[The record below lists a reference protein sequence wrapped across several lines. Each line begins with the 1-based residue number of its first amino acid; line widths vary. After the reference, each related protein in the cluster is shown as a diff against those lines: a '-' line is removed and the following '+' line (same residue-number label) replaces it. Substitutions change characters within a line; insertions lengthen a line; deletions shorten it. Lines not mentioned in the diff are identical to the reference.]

1 MKVKIFDESHEA
13 DLEERVNEFL
23 SEHTDIIDIKFQ
35 VSITMFSEEQL
46 NHALETKQKKIV
58 QEWGLGYLKSI
69 YNGEYILNLET
80 LQKSNIEIK
89 ETEFAIQKLVTD
101 DDKYLL
107 FIQITDILDESFG
120 DEDLAIMSEEI
131 QKAVRKSNNIAGVVI
146 LPSNMEISLITAK
159 LDTLSYA
166 KTLKFSEQD
175 LDFIKSLNLKPDENG
190 VIDYR
195 KPIIETLGN
204 YYKDNITSCVDK
216 SESPYINLSF
226 SPNKTSSVLDKY
238 FD

>member
-1 MKVKIFDESHEA
+1 
-13 DLEERVNEFL
+13 
-23 SEHTDIIDIKFQ
+23 
-35 VSITMFSEEQL
+35 
-46 NHALETKQKKIV
+46 
-58 QEWGLGYLKSI
+58 
-69 YNGEYILNLET
+69 
-80 LQKSNIEIK
+80 
-89 ETEFAIQKLVTD
+89 
-101 DDKYLL
+101 
-107 FIQITDILDESFG
+107 
-120 DEDLAIMSEEI
+120 
-131 QKAVRKSNNIAGVVI
+131 
-146 LPSNMEISLITAK
+146 MEISLITAK

-195 KPIIETLGN
+195 KSIIETLGD
-204 YYKDNITSCVDK
+204 YYKDNITSSVDK

>member
-1 MKVKIFDESHEA
+1 MNPLEYLDT
-13 DLEERVNEFL
+13 LEEMQL
-23 SEHTDIIDIKFQ
+23 SKIKQ
-35 VSITMFSEEQL
+35 DSKQQY
-46 NHALETKQKKIV
+46 TKDEVINLLKEVGI
-58 QEWGLGYLKSI
+58 GYRKSI
-69 YNGEYILNLET
+69 YNGEYILNLDT
-80 LQKSNIEIK
+80 LQKSNITIK
-89 ETEFAIQKLVTD
+89 DTEFAIQKIITD

-120 DEDLAIMSEEI
+120 EEDLAIMAEEI
-131 QKAVRKSNNIAGVVI
+131 QRAVKKSNNIAGVVI

-175 LDFIKSLNLKPDENG
+175 LDFIKSLNLEPDENG

-195 KPIIETLGN
+195 KSIIETLGD
-204 YYKDNITSCVDK
+204 YYKDNITSSVDK

>member
-1 MKVKIFDESHEA
+1 MNPLEYLDA
-13 DLEERVNEFL
+13 LEEMQL
-23 SEHTDIIDIKFQ
+23 SKIKQ
-35 VSITMFSEEQL
+35 DGKQQY
-46 NHALETKQKKIV
+46 TKDEVISLLKEI
-58 QEWGLGYLKSI
+58 GIGYRKSI

-107 FIQITDILDESFG
+107 FIQITDILDESFS
-120 DEDLAIMSEEI
+120 DEDLSIMAEEI
-131 QKAVRKSNNIAGVVI
+131 QKAVKKSNNIAGVVI

-175 LDFIKSLNLKPDENG
+175 LDFIKSLNLEPDENG
-190 VIDYR
+190 VIDL
-195 KPIIETLGN
+195 KKIGN
-204 YYKDNITSCVDK
+204 YYKDETTASDNFA
-216 SESPYINLSF
+216 SPYTTLS
-226 SPNKTSSVLDKY
+226 SSLNNRSSSVLDKY
-238 FD
+238 FYYL

>member
-1 MKVKIFDESHEA
+1 MNPLEYLDTLEKMQLSKIKQDSKQQYTKDEVINLLKE
-13 DLEERVNEFL
+13 VG
-23 SEHTDIIDIKFQ
+23 I
-35 VSITMFSEEQL
+35 
-46 NHALETKQKKIV
+46 
-58 QEWGLGYLKSI
+58 GYRKSI
-69 YNGEYILNLET
+69 YNGEYIINLET
-80 LQKSNIEIK
+80 LQKSNITIK
-89 ETEFAIQKLVTD
+89 DTEFAIQKLVTD

-175 LDFIKSLNLKPDENG
+175 LDFIKNLNLEPDENG

-195 KPIIETLGN
+195 KPIIETLGD
-204 YYKDNITSCVDK
+204 YYKDNITSSVDK
-216 SESPYINLSF
+216 SESPYVNLSF

>member
-1 MKVKIFDESHEA
+1 MNPLEYLDA
-13 DLEERVNEFL
+13 LEEMQL
-23 SEHTDIIDIKFQ
+23 SKIKQ
-35 VSITMFSEEQL
+35 DSKQQYTKDEVINLLKEVSI
-46 NHALETKQKKIV
+46 
-58 QEWGLGYLKSI
+58 GYRKSI
-69 YNGEYILNLET
+69 YNGEYILNLDT

-120 DEDLAIMSEEI
+120 EEDLTIMAEEI
-131 QKAVRKSNNIAGVVI
+131 QRAVKKSNNIAGVVI

-175 LDFIKSLNLKPDENG
+175 LDFIKSLNLEPDENG

-195 KPIIETLGN
+195 KSIIETLGD
-204 YYKDNITSCVDK
+204 YYKDNITSSVDK
-216 SESPYINLSF
+216 SGSPYINLSF

-238 FD
+238 FY

>member
-1 MKVKIFDESHEA
+1 MQLSKIKQDSKQQYTKDEVINLLKE
-13 DLEERVNEFL
+13 VG
-23 SEHTDIIDIKFQ
+23 I
-35 VSITMFSEEQL
+35 
-46 NHALETKQKKIV
+46 
-58 QEWGLGYLKSI
+58 GYRKSI

-131 QKAVRKSNNIAGVVI
+131 QRAVKKSNNIAGVVI

-159 LDTLSYA
+159 LETLSYA
-166 KTLKFSEQD
+166 KTLKFTEQD
-175 LDFIKSLNLKPDENG
+175 FDFIKSLNLKPDENG

-195 KPIIETLGN
+195 KTIIETLGD
-204 YYKDNITSCVDK
+204 YYEYKNEATASDNFA
-216 SESPYINLSF
+216 SPYTTF
-226 SPNKTSSVLDKY
+226 KQ
-238 FD
+238 

>member
-1 MKVKIFDESHEA
+1 MNPLEYLDVLEKMQLSKIKKDSKQQYTKDEVINLLKE
-13 DLEERVNEFL
+13 VG
-23 SEHTDIIDIKFQ
+23 I
-35 VSITMFSEEQL
+35 
-46 NHALETKQKKIV
+46 
-58 QEWGLGYLKSI
+58 GYRKSI
-69 YNGEYILNLET
+69 YNGEYILNLDT
-80 LQKSNIEIK
+80 LQKSNITIK
-89 ETEFAIQKLVTD
+89 DTEFAIQKIITD

-175 LDFIKSLNLKPDENG
+175 LDFIKNLNLEPDENG

-195 KPIIETLGN
+195 KPIIETLGD
-204 YYKDNITSCVDK
+204 YYKDNITSSVDK
-216 SESPYINLSF
+216 SGSPYINLSF

>member
-1 MKVKIFDESHEA
+1 MNPLEYLDA
-13 DLEERVNEFL
+13 LEEMQL
-23 SEHTDIIDIKFQ
+23 SKIKQ
-35 VSITMFSEEQL
+35 DSKQQY
-46 NHALETKQKKIV
+46 TKDEVINLLKEVGI
-58 QEWGLGYLKSI
+58 GYRKSI

-80 LQKSNIEIK
+80 LQKSNITIK

-175 LDFIKSLNLKPDENG
+175 LDFIKNLNLEPDENG

-195 KPIIETLGN
+195 KPIIETLGD
-204 YYKDNITSCVDK
+204 YYKDNITSSIDK

>member
-1 MKVKIFDESHEA
+1 MNP
-13 DLEERVNEFL
+13 LEYL
-23 SEHTDIIDIKFQ
+23 D
-35 VSITMFSEEQL
+35 
-46 NHALETKQKKIV
+46 ALEKMQLSKIKQDSKQQYTKDEVINLLKEI
-58 QEWGLGYLKSI
+58 GIGYRKSI
-69 YNGEYILNLET
+69 YNGEYILNLDT
-80 LQKSNIEIK
+80 LQKSNITIK
-89 ETEFAIQKLVTD
+89 DTEFAIQKIITD

-175 LDFIKSLNLKPDENG
+175 LDFIKNLNLEPDENG

-195 KPIIETLGN
+195 KSTIETLGD
-204 YYKDNITSCVDK
+204 YYKDNITSSVNK

>member
-1 MKVKIFDESHEA
+1 MNPLEYLDA
-13 DLEERVNEFL
+13 LEEMQL
-23 SEHTDIIDIKFQ
+23 SKIKQ
-35 VSITMFSEEQL
+35 DGKQQY
-46 NHALETKQKKIV
+46 TKDEVISLLKEIGV
-58 QEWGLGYLKSI
+58 GYRKSI

-107 FIQITDILDESFG
+107 FIQITDILDESFS
-120 DEDLAIMSEEI
+120 DEDLSIMAEEI
-131 QKAVRKSNNIAGVVI
+131 QKAVKKSNNIAGVVI
-146 LPSNMEISLITAK
+146 FPSNMEISLITAK

-175 LDFIKSLNLKPDENG
+175 LDFIKSLNLEPDENG

-195 KPIIETLGN
+195 KPILKKLGN
-204 YYKDNITSCVDK
+204 YYKDETTASDNFA
-216 SESPYINLSF
+216 SPYTTLS
-226 SPNKTSSVLDKY
+226 SSLNNRSSSVLDKY
-238 FD
+238 FY

>member
-1 MKVKIFDESHEA
+1 MNPLEYLDTLEKMQLSKIKQDSKQQYTKDEVINLLKE
-13 DLEERVNEFL
+13 VG
-23 SEHTDIIDIKFQ
+23 I
-35 VSITMFSEEQL
+35 
-46 NHALETKQKKIV
+46 
-58 QEWGLGYLKSI
+58 GYRKSI
-69 YNGEYILNLET
+69 YNGEYILNLDT
-80 LQKSNIEIK
+80 LQKSNITIK
-89 ETEFAIQKLVTD
+89 DTEFAIQKIITD

-195 KPIIETLGN
+195 KSTIETLGD
-204 YYKDNITSCVDK
+204 YYKDNITSSVDK

>member
-1 MKVKIFDESHEA
+1 MNPLEYLDA
-13 DLEERVNEFL
+13 LEEMQL
-23 SEHTDIIDIKFQ
+23 SKIKQ
-35 VSITMFSEEQL
+35 DSKQQY
-46 NHALETKQKKIV
+46 TKDEVINLLKEVGI
-58 QEWGLGYLKSI
+58 GYRKSI

-107 FIQITDILDESFG
+107 FIQITDILDESFS
-120 DEDLAIMSEEI
+120 DEDLSIMTEEI
-131 QKAVRKSNNIAGVVI
+131 QKAVKKSNNIAGVVI

-166 KTLKFSEQD
+166 KTLKFSEQE
-175 LDFIKSLNLKPDENG
+175 LDFIKSLNLEPDENG

-195 KPIIETLGN
+195 KSIIETLGD
-204 YYKDNITSCVDK
+204 YYKDNITLSVDK
-216 SESPYINLSF
+216 SGSIWKSLY
-226 SPNKTSSVLDKY
+226 
-238 FD
+238 

>member
-1 MKVKIFDESHEA
+1 MNPLEYLDA
-13 DLEERVNEFL
+13 LEEMQL
-23 SEHTDIIDIKFQ
+23 SKIKQ
-35 VSITMFSEEQL
+35 DGKQQY
-46 NHALETKQKKIV
+46 TKDEVISLLKEI
-58 QEWGLGYLKSI
+58 GIGYRKSI

-120 DEDLAIMSEEI
+120 EEDLAIMAEEI
-131 QKAVRKSNNIAGVVI
+131 QRAVKKSNNIAGVVI

-175 LDFIKSLNLKPDENG
+175 LDFIKSLNLEPDENG

-195 KPIIETLGN
+195 KSIIETLGD
-204 YYKDNITSCVDK
+204 YYKDNITSSVDK

>member
-1 MKVKIFDESHEA
+1 MNPLEYLDA
-13 DLEERVNEFL
+13 LEEMQL
-23 SEHTDIIDIKFQ
+23 SKIKQ
-35 VSITMFSEEQL
+35 DSKQQY
-46 NHALETKQKKIV
+46 TKDEVINLLKEVGI
-58 QEWGLGYLKSI
+58 GYRKSI

-80 LQKSNIEIK
+80 LQKSNITIK

-195 KPIIETLGN
+195 KSTIETLGD
-204 YYKDNITSCVDK
+204 YYKDNITSSVDK

-226 SPNKTSSVLDKY
+226 SPNNTSSVLDKY

>member
-1 MKVKIFDESHEA
+1 MNPLEYLDA
-13 DLEERVNEFL
+13 LEEMQL
-23 SEHTDIIDIKFQ
+23 SKIKQ
-35 VSITMFSEEQL
+35 DSKQQY
-46 NHALETKQKKIV
+46 TKDEVINLLKEVGI
-58 QEWGLGYLKSI
+58 GYRKSI

-195 KPIIETLGN
+195 KTIIETLGD
-204 YYKDNITSCVDK
+204 YYKDNIISSVDK

>member
-1 MKVKIFDESHEA
+1 MNPLEYLDA
-13 DLEERVNEFL
+13 LEEMQL
-23 SEHTDIIDIKFQ
+23 SKIKQ
-35 VSITMFSEEQL
+35 DSKQQY
-46 NHALETKQKKIV
+46 TKDEVINLLKEVGI
-58 QEWGLGYLKSI
+58 GYRKSI

-80 LQKSNIEIK
+80 LQKSNITIK

-175 LDFIKSLNLKPDENG
+175 LDFIKNLNLEPDENG

-195 KPIIETLGN
+195 KPIIETLGD
-204 YYKDNITSCVDK
+204 YYKDNITSSVDK
-216 SESPYINLSF
+216 SKSPYINLSF
-226 SPNKTSSVLDKY
+226 SPNNTSSVLDKY
-238 FD
+238 FY

>member
-1 MKVKIFDESHEA
+1 MNPLEYLDTLEKMQLSKIKQDSKQQYTKDEVINLLKE
-13 DLEERVNEFL
+13 VG
-23 SEHTDIIDIKFQ
+23 I
-35 VSITMFSEEQL
+35 
-46 NHALETKQKKIV
+46 
-58 QEWGLGYLKSI
+58 GYRKSI

-175 LDFIKSLNLKPDENG
+175 LDFIKNLNLEPDENG

-195 KPIIETLGN
+195 KPIIETLGD
-204 YYKDNITSCVDK
+204 YYKDNITSSVDK

>member
-1 MKVKIFDESHEA
+1 MNPLEYLDVLEKMQLSKIKKDSKQQYTKDEVINLLKE
-13 DLEERVNEFL
+13 VG
-23 SEHTDIIDIKFQ
+23 I
-35 VSITMFSEEQL
+35 
-46 NHALETKQKKIV
+46 
-58 QEWGLGYLKSI
+58 GYRKSI
-69 YNGEYILNLET
+69 YNGEYILNLDT
-80 LQKSNIEIK
+80 LQKSNITIK
-89 ETEFAIQKLVTD
+89 DTEFAIQKIITD

-175 LDFIKSLNLKPDENG
+175 LDFIKNLNLEPDENG

-195 KPIIETLGN
+195 KPIIETLGD
-204 YYKDNITSCVDK
+204 YYKDNITSSIDK

>member
-1 MKVKIFDESHEA
+1 MNPLEYLDV
-13 DLEERVNEFL
+13 LEEMQL
-23 SEHTDIIDIKFQ
+23 SKIKQ
-35 VSITMFSEEQL
+35 DSKQQY
-46 NHALETKQKKIV
+46 TKDEVINLLKEI
-58 QEWGLGYLKSI
+58 GIGYRKSI

-80 LQKSNIEIK
+80 LQKSNITIK

-159 LDTLSYA
+159 LNTLSYA

-195 KPIIETLGN
+195 KSTIETLGD
-204 YYKDNITSCVDK
+204 YYKDNITSSVNK

-226 SPNKTSSVLDKY
+226 SPNNASSVLDKY

>member
-1 MKVKIFDESHEA
+1 MNPLEYLDA
-13 DLEERVNEFL
+13 LEEMQL
-23 SEHTDIIDIKFQ
+23 SKIKQ
-35 VSITMFSEEQL
+35 DGKQQY
-46 NHALETKQKKIV
+46 TKDEVISLLKEIGV
-58 QEWGLGYLKSI
+58 GYRKSI

-107 FIQITDILDESFG
+107 FIQITDILDESFS
-120 DEDLAIMSEEI
+120 DEDLSIMAEEI
-131 QKAVRKSNNIAGVVI
+131 QKAVKKSNNIAGVVI

-175 LDFIKSLNLKPDENG
+175 LDFIKSLNLEPDENG

-195 KPIIETLGN
+195 KSIIETLGD
-204 YYKDNITSCVDK
+204 YYKDNITSSVDK

>member
-1 MKVKIFDESHEA
+1 MNPLEYLDTLEKMQLSKIKQDSKQQYTKDEVINLLKE
-13 DLEERVNEFL
+13 VG
-23 SEHTDIIDIKFQ
+23 I
-35 VSITMFSEEQL
+35 
-46 NHALETKQKKIV
+46 
-58 QEWGLGYLKSI
+58 GYRKSI
-69 YNGEYILNLET
+69 YNGEYILNLDT
-80 LQKSNIEIK
+80 LQKSNITIK
-89 ETEFAIQKLVTD
+89 DTEFAIQKLVTD

-195 KPIIETLGN
+195 KSTIETLGD
-204 YYKDNITSCVDK
+204 YYKDNITSSVDK
-216 SESPYINLSF
+216 SESPYVNLSF

-238 FD
+238 FY

>member
-1 MKVKIFDESHEA
+1 MNPLEYLDA
-13 DLEERVNEFL
+13 LEEMQL
-23 SEHTDIIDIKFQ
+23 SKIKQ
-35 VSITMFSEEQL
+35 DGKQQY
-46 NHALETKQKKIV
+46 TKDEVISLLKEI
-58 QEWGLGYLKSI
+58 GIGYRKSI

-107 FIQITDILDESFG
+107 FIQITDILDESFS
-120 DEDLAIMSEEI
+120 DEDLSIMAEEI
-131 QKAVRKSNNIAGVVI
+131 QKAVKKSNNIAGVVI

-175 LDFIKSLNLKPDENG
+175 LDFIKSLNLEPDENG

-195 KPIIETLGN
+195 KSIIKTLGD
-204 YYKDNITSCVDK
+204 YYKDNITSSVDK
-216 SESPYINLSF
+216 SGSPYINLSF

>member
-1 MKVKIFDESHEA
+1 MNPLEYLDV
-13 DLEERVNEFL
+13 LEEMQL
-23 SEHTDIIDIKFQ
+23 SKIKQ
-35 VSITMFSEEQL
+35 DGKQQY
-46 NHALETKQKKIV
+46 TKDEVISLLKEIGV
-58 QEWGLGYLKSI
+58 GYRKSI

-175 LDFIKSLNLKPDENG
+175 LDFIKSLNLEPDKNG

-195 KPIIETLGN
+195 KSIIETLGD
-204 YYKDNITSCVDK
+204 YYKDNITSSVDK
-216 SESPYINLSF
+216 SGSPYINLSS

>member
-1 MKVKIFDESHEA
+1 MNP
-13 DLEERVNEFL
+13 LEYL
-23 SEHTDIIDIKFQ
+23 D
-35 VSITMFSEEQL
+35 
-46 NHALETKQKKIV
+46 ALEKMQLSKIKQDSKQQYTKDEVINLLKEVGI
-58 QEWGLGYLKSI
+58 GYRKSI

-80 LQKSNIEIK
+80 LQKSNITIK
-89 ETEFAIQKLVTD
+89 DTEFAIQKLITD

-107 FIQITDILDESFG
+107 VIQITDILDESFG
-120 DEDLAIMSEEI
+120 EEDLAIMSEEI

-195 KPIIETLGN
+195 KTIIETLGD
-204 YYKDNITSCVDK
+204 YYKDNITSSVDK
-216 SESPYINLSF
+216 SESPYVNLSF

-238 FD
+238 FY